1 MTVKTTKAFAPASIG
16 NVSLGFDLLGAALQ
30 PIDGVELGD
39 WVSVTDADDF
49 SLSVDGQFAD
59 RLPPGTE
66 NNIVTKCYAYFQSSL
81 SSTGHAPLKVKVH
94 LHKTLPIGSGLG
106 SSASSIVAAFHALNE
121 HAGKPFSENAL
132 LVMMGELEGQI
143 SGSVHYDN
151 VAPSYIGGLVLM
163 TGEDSPVAAK
173 LPCFDNWYWLV
184 CYSGISVSTAE
195 ARRLLP
201 KQYSLSDTLD
211 FGRQLSVFVHSL
223 YAKNETLAAKMM
235 TDVIAEQH
243 RKVLLPRFDDA
254 REACMSSNA
263 LAFGISG
270 SGPTVFAVARELED
284 AKNMQAWLEKE
295 YIQND
300 DGFSH
305 ICKLDIEGAILIS

>member
-1 MTVKTTKAFAPASIG
+1 
-16 NVSLGFDLLGAALQ
+16 
-30 PIDGVELGD
+30 
-39 WVSVTDADDF
+39 
-49 SLSVDGQFAD
+49 
-59 RLPPGTE
+59 
-66 NNIVTKCYAYFQSSL
+66 
-81 SSTGHAPLKVKVH
+81 
-94 LHKTLPIGSGLG
+94 
-106 SSASSIVAAFHALNE
+106 
-121 HAGKPFSENAL
+121 
-132 LVMMGELEGQI
+132 
-143 SGSVHYDN
+143 
-151 VAPSYIGGLVLM
+151 
-163 TGEDSPVAAK
+163 
-173 LPCFDNWYWLV
+173 
-184 CYSGISVSTAE
+184 
-195 ARRLLP
+195 
-201 KQYSLSDTLD
+201 
-211 FGRQLSVFVHSL
+211 
-223 YAKNETLAAKMM
+223 MM